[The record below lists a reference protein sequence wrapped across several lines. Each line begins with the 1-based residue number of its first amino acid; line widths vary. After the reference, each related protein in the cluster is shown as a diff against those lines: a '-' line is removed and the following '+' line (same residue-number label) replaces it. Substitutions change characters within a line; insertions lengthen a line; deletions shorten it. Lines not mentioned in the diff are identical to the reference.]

1 MPADQPR
8 FQPLYEQIRQ
18 RIVERIASGEWQA
31 DAMLPSEWEL
41 AAEFA
46 VSQGTARKALNDL
59 TRDGWLY
66 RRQGR
71 GTFVAPGESEWG
83 EGKLVSPGHF
93 AELADPMQ
101 PELLSVA
108 RVPSGEDVAR
118 ALQLRR
124 GAMLHHV
131 RQVWRQRG
139 VTLAVDEILLPVER
153 FADLDSRRLRLAGG
167 GLYALLERQYAVRIR
182 PLHVQY
188 RRPGRP
194 DAAGRRTRRTAA
206 VDGAARRDG
215 GRRAGRVATASVA
228 LCPVVV
234 ADAYMIVF
242 ALRHSGV
249 V

>member
-108 RVPSGEDVAR
+108 RVPSGEDIAR

-188 RRPGRP
+188 RGVLADREARTLLAAEP
-194 DAAGRRTRRTAA
+194 DEPLLSMVRLGGTVEGEPVEWRQRLLRSARWSWQTR
-206 VDGAARRDG
+206 
-215 GRRAGRVATASVA
+215 
-228 LCPVVV
+228 
-234 ADAYMIVF
+234 I
-242 ALRHSGV
+242 
-249 V
+249 